1 MADDEDL
8 RLCSECIRESV
19 LQQEVVRAGATGTC
33 MSCGEVNRSIGIAAL
48 ADRIRPVFERHY
60 ELSPDEPDDME
71 SAMIRHGVG
80 FPWFRDGDPPEY
92 LIQEMAE
99 IPEDAARAIVASLE
113 ERADFEMEFESRD
126 GNPYGDEARYI
137 TRPFD
142 ETVVSGKWRLLEKQV
157 HHRAR
162 FFNSS
167 VSNYLAEL
175 FEGIIDH
182 KATRATHAVRLI
194 AAGRK
199 VYRARVAR
207 TWTEVGEILGN
218 LPAGMGSPPGRVAKA
233 GRMNATGIGVF
244 YGALQRNTCLA
255 EVRAPVGAQV
265 VMGTFSF
272 LRPVRVLNLTAL
284 ENLAV
289 PKSWFDLNY
298 EKAAEQSAFLR
309 LLSRQFAAP
318 VLPGDE
324 DFEYLLP
331 QVVCEYLSEVV
342 RLDGVLYS
350 SSQTGG
356 KGTNLVLFPRAA
368 VVELLPRGTETS
380 LGTSFDEDQAP
391 ILEITTAPPEEANSP
406 DKGVWGIDFDH
417 MDTSTFSASDFEELE
432 DLTLPKPSL
441 KFIFDSVEVTE
452 IRGVA
457 YKQSRVPIPA
467 LRSERSPRRRQ
478 PPEF

>member
-1 MADDEDL
+1 MDNGDEP
-8 RLCSECIRESV
+8 RLCSECISEQI
-19 LQQEVVRAGATGTC
+19 LQREVVWGGVTGTC
-33 MSCGEVNRSIGIAAL
+33 LSCGEINLSIGVTAL

-60 ELSPDEPDDME
+60 ELSPDQPDEME
-71 SAMIRHGVG
+71 SAMLRHGMDSG
-80 FPWFRDGDPPEY
+80 WYRDGDPPEY
-92 LIQEMAE
+92 LIQEMAG
-99 IPEDAARAIVASLE
+99 IPEEAARAVVASLE
-113 ERADFEMEFESRD
+113 ERADFDMESE
-126 GNPYGDEARYI
+126 NPYGDEARYNS
-137 TRPFD
+137 RPFD
-142 ETVVSGKWRLLEKQV
+142 ETPVSAKWRLLEKQV

-167 VSNYLAEL
+167 VSTYLGEL
-175 FEGIIDH
+175 FEGILDH
-182 KATRATHAVRLI
+182 KISRATHAVRLI
-194 AAGRK
+194 GAGRK

-207 TWTEVGEILGN
+207 TWKEVGEVLGG
-218 LPAGMGSPPGRVAKA
+218 LPGTMGSPPGRIAKA

-265 VMGTFSF
+265 VMGTFEF

-289 PKSWFDLNY
+289 PKSWFDANY
-298 EKAAEQSAFLR
+298 EKAAEQSAFLG
-309 LLSRQFAAP
+309 LLSRQFSAP

-342 RLDGVLYS
+342 GVDGVLYS

-368 VVELLPRGTETS
+368 VVEPLPRGTVTS

-391 ILEITTAPPEEANSP
+391 ILEITTAPPGEQISHNLDIWGFDSDQVDLNS
-406 DKGVWGIDFDH
+406 F
-417 MDTSTFSASDFEELE
+417 STPNLG
-432 DLTLPKPSL
+432 DLDEVTTPKPVL

-457 YKQSRVPIPA
+457 YKQNRVPLPSQ
-467 LRSERSPRRRQ
+467 RSERSPRRPQ
-478 PPEF
+478 STDF